1 MSKSGYTGMDGIFF
15 HENLGVCPKSLQNTL
30 LSVSGER
37 LVYGVTYAYTC
48 NINIYFKVDYQL
60 STVYFYCIYLS
71 IYLFI
76 YLYIYIFIYI
86 YICIYFGNFV
96 KSCAL
101 CSFLSIVINM
111 FFYFLKTVQYF
122 QIIFCADVL
131 LVLWQSLNQKTFKAL
146 LGMFLCFLRI
156 LRFFFMK
163 CCTEIFVLLRQSHK
177 TWHVAFC
184 LKPYWGIVWPVLG
197 ASPCP
202 E

>member
-1 MSKSGYTGMDGIFF
+1 MDGIFF

-86 YICIYFGNFV
+86 YMYIFRKLRKVLRFV
-96 KSCAL
+96 FISVYCYKYVLLFLENCSIFSNHILCRCSSCTM
-101 CSFLSIVINM
+101 IVIEPKN
-111 FFYFLKTVQYF
+111 F
-122 QIIFCADVL
+122 
-131 LVLWQSLNQKTFKAL
+131 
-146 LGMFLCFLRI
+146 
-156 LRFFFMK
+156 
-163 CCTEIFVLLRQSHK
+163 
-177 TWHVAFC
+177 
-184 LKPYWGIVWPVLG
+184 
-197 ASPCP
+197 
-202 E
+202 